1 MPKKKRPGVFISGL
15 PPRRDGV
22 PTPIEVTVRNDGRTQ
37 MSVRIR
43 DLQSLDDFRQF
54 HANFVVGEKR
64 RAQQRQAAR
73 ARRSDSRRDE
83 ALRLA
88 VADYRRAHPTHS
100 LNATARALLTQFGPG
115 SNYKTLAKKIGRL
128 AKK

>member
-1 MPKKKRPGVFISGL
+1 
-15 PPRRDGV
+15 
-22 PTPIEVTVRNDGRTQ
+22 